1 MIWNGLAN
9 VNATIAQVSPLTV
22 ELYKLT
28 QPAGAPD
35 GSDQDGEEDKNS
47 VCLRFSTLLDP
58 NFYELWDNQKKTKIL
73 RNPRKISKNPESI
86 IRTP

>member
-35 GSDQDGEEDKNS
+35 GSDQDDEEDKN
-47 VCLRFSTLLDP
+47 
-58 NFYELWDNQKKTKIL
+58 
-73 RNPRKISKNPESI
+73 
-86 IRTP
+86 